1 MFKQQI
7 IDKLGHQIGEA
18 IKSSPFIDL
27 ENNLK
32 AIIQAAFEKLDLVSR
47 EEFDIQ
53 QRLLLQTRM
62 KLDELESLIK
72 TLEQNQR

>member
-53 QRLLLQTRM
+53 QGLLLQTRM